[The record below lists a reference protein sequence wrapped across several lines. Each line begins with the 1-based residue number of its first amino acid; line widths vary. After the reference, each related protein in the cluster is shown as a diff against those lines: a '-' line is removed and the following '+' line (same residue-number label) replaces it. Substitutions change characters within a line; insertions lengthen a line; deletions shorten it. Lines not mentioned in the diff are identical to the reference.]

1 MYDTDDKDKIADK
14 IKKEWLSMLHSS
26 AAPLVYK
33 DNKVYEGTIAT
44 LCRMSVPIG
53 ALSLKKAADE
63 YIQVNSDTEVA
74 VTGAKDRLSCLTYA
88 AGFPICSL
96 KGVDEVDR
104 EYFTTLRIGAHS
116 YESTGLD
123 TEFSDWRELPL
134 LTPVSLLEDKLDRL
148 PLIMCER
155 VQASIKTCDDVL
167 KYGIYS
173 VTDGC
178 RLRLLC
184 VKTELESE
192 LHRVSDEALACVNEF
207 GTLKEQDE
215 SADADVGIDKH
226 KGLLSRKDM
235 LIQKISEIRDGLSNK
250 DYYEDTDYELRI
262 TGKLY
267 NDDDFMRIAKDE
279 LCYSPVMLLN
289 AQKSITI
296 IEKAYQTIEK
306 MVTMLRYIK

>member
-1 MYDTDDKDKIADK
+1 MG
-14 IKKEWLSMLHSS
+14 L
-26 AAPLVYK
+26 
-33 DNKVYEGTIAT
+33 
-44 LCRMSVPIG
+44 
-53 ALSLKKAADE
+53 
-63 YIQVNSDTEVA
+63 
-74 VTGAKDRLSCLTYA
+74 
-88 AGFPICSL
+88 
-96 KGVDEVDR
+96 DEVER
-104 EYFTTLRIGAHS
+104 EYFTTSRIGTHS
-116 YESTGLD
+116 YESAGLD
-123 TEFSDWRELPL
+123 TEFSDWRKLPL
-134 LTPVSLLEDKLDRL
+134 LTPVSLLEDKLDCL
-148 PLIMCER
+148 PRITCER
-155 VQASIKTCDDVL
+155 VKASIKTCDDVL

-173 VTDGC
+173 VTYSVTDGY

-207 GTLKEQDE
+207 ETLKEQDE
-215 SADADVGIDKH
+215 SADADDDIDKH

-267 NDDDFMRIAKDE
+267 NNDDFTGIAKDE
-279 LCYSPVMLLN
+279 QCYSPVMLLN